1 MEKTVKEFK
10 MRLDAQKSFTQ
21 VYEDGKMN
29 KGIGDE
35 MTQLDFVIV

>member
-1 MEKTVKEFK
+1 MAEELKVG
-10 MRLDAQKSFTQ
+10 LDAQKSFSQ
-21 VYEDGKMN
+21 MHEDGKMN

>member
-1 MEKTVKEFK
+1 MAEKLNIG
-10 MRLDAQKSFTQ
+10 LDGQKSFAQ